1 MSKIS
6 MSKNSIMKNP
16 LQEILINN
24 LDFKEFYDK
33 ALKEGMYLHA
43 ITKIPEEWAHLS
55 EKEKE
60 DRSWYL
66 PICSLDEIERIFTPT
81 NVSNILL
88 SLRAESIISN
98 MRILRTFEK
107 RACYVKE
114 SDWTLTDQFDDSIFE
129 IFNNAIDDR
138 YKKRID
144 EISFGTQFSDQPNG
158 YCIKTIFGP
167 LIILSEA
174 LNKFF
179 YFMNLGLYPYWCDIN
194 NERVSKNTQQQAIF
208 IGIRTMLLTESFDF
222 ELDPRGIIP
231 EDVDNNL
238 KEIVNAEMLF
248 VIAHEYA
255 HFLLNHLDNN
265 NVINKAVTHAVPSK
279 SSFDRKCVITYNQSQ
294 NQEFDA
300 DSFAIKILSG
310 DDTNKKRDV
319 LLFAVNVL
327 SYFGIFESVIQ
338 AINSNVNSL
347 GTHPPA
353 YERVKRIKK
362 IGKKIWNDDELKTCN
377 ALIDISKLL
386 KEELI
391 RFYIKN
397 PSAFTKYGSIYID
410 QWRGKPK
417 IDRID
422 Y

>member
-1 MSKIS
+1 MSNN
-6 MSKNSIMKNP
+6 SKMKNP
-16 LQEILINN
+16 LQEILRNDP
-24 LDFKEFYDK
+24 DFKEIYGK
-33 ALKEGMYLHA
+33 ALKEGKYFHA
-43 ITKIPEEWAHLS
+43 IAEIPEEWAHLS

-60 DRSWYL
+60 DRIWYL
-66 PICSLDEIERIFTPT
+66 PICSLDEIKRIFSHT
-81 NVSNILL
+81 NVSDILL
-88 SLRAESIISN
+88 SLRAGSIISN
-98 MRILRTFEK
+98 IRILRTFEK
-107 RACYVKE
+107 RACYVKG
-114 SDWTLTDQFDDSIFE
+114 SDWTLTDQFNDSIFE
-129 IFNNAIDDR
+129 IFNNEIDDR
-138 YKKRID
+138 NKKRID
-144 EISFGTQFSDQPNG
+144 EISFGTLFSDQPNG
-158 YCIKTIFGP
+158 YCIKTDFGP

-179 YFMNLGLYPYWCDIN
+179 YFMNLGLYPYWYDIN
-194 NERVSKNTQQQAIF
+194 NEKVSKNTQRQAIF

-222 ELDPRGIIP
+222 ELDPRCIIP

-238 KEIVNAEMLF
+238 KDIVNAEMLF

-265 NVINKAVTHAVPSK
+265 SVINKALTHAVPSK
-279 SSFDRKCVITYNQSQ
+279 SFFDCKSFTIYNQSQ

-327 SYFGIFESVIQ
+327 SYFDIFESVMQ
-338 AINSNVNSL
+338 AINSNVNSS

-362 IGKKIWNDDELKTCN
+362 IGKKIWTDDELKMCN
-377 ALIDISKLL
+377 ALMGISKLL
-386 KEELI
+386 KEGLI

-410 QWRGKPK
+410 QWRGEPK